1 MSLRTI
7 WAAPFG
13 ITILCYVR
21 ALETDEATPL
31 FLEYALSFTD
41 VCDNNTVYWFVA
53 LFTKVHVIPCPSEA
67 NNALKVV
74 GGGLGGCFL
83 SCVVGGVVAI
93 ELHLSRASTSVLSTL
108 SNSSRL
114 QFPVSNSL
122 LIINLSSWGTLLRR
136 TGTSKLPYGKTH
148 WKADRTAKNDKFIVQ
163 FSVKQN

>member
-1 MSLRTI
+1 M
-7 WAAPFG
+7 
-13 ITILCYVR
+13 
-21 ALETDEATPL
+21 
-31 FLEYALSFTD
+31 
-41 VCDNNTVYWFVA
+41 A
-53 LFTKVHVIPCPSEA
+53 LFTKVHVIPCSSEA

-93 ELHLSRASTSVLSTL
+93 ELHLSRASTSVLNTL

-136 TGTSKLPYGKTH
+136 TGTSKLPYGKT
-148 WKADRTAKNDKFIVQ
+148 Q
-163 FSVKQN
+163 